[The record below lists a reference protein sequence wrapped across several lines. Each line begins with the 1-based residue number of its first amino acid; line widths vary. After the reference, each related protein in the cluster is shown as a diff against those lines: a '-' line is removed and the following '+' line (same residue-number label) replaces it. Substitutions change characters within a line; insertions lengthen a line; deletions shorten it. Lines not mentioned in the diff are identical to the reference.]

1 MAVLLNN
8 ILFYFGLLLLLSCS
22 QTTKEYTFAEDVAP
36 VIFNNCSTCHHKG
49 GAAPFAMVK
58 YQDVAKRAKMIAHVT
73 QSGYMPPWP
82 ADIEYSHF
90 IGEKTLTD
98 SEKSILLDWYLQGSL
113 PGDTAN
119 LLDFKPTSPLK
130 YIRRTRFGS

>member
-36 VIFNNCSTCHHKG
+36 VIFNNCSPCHHKG

-58 YQDVAKRAKMIAHVT
+58 YQDVAKRAKMIAHNLGRNDNHT
-73 QSGYMPPWP
+73 IDMDAIYLDQNSQ
-82 ADIEYSHF
+82 I
-90 IGEKTLTD
+90 
-98 SEKSILLDWYLQGSL
+98 ILC
-113 PGDTAN
+113 P
-119 LLDFKPTSPLK
+119 
-130 YIRRTRFGS
+130 